1 MEEANI
7 HVGVLSANIKRLVE
21 LREKGATA
29 AARAQKITSLEKK
42 LMLGLGDPV
51 ATKAELRILLD
62 EC

>member
-21 LREKGATA
+21 LREKQAAA
-29 AARAQKITSLEKK
+29 AARAEKITSLEKK

-51 ATKAELRILLD
+51 TTKAELHSLLD
-62 EC
+62 QC